1 MINRSRLAAL
11 TAVLLLG
18 ASTSSPVS
26 ATGTRT
32 TDLPGTAGSADVGN
46 SRRPENRPAAGVD
59 PLYSRTAPAPAP
71 DTLPGSPW
79 LYADTELEAWRLHLM
94 RQRVKEA
101 RLRVRY
107 PGNYYE
113 PSNRAYFRIPAS
125 VDAHYPRW
133 VSLNAYGNVRVMMDG
148 QTIYTGAASTSPHK
162 FKLSAPGTL
171 MVALTTEQEPPALWV
186 EKGEFATGNP
196 LWQASADSLSWSYP
210 CAYPRHKDGTLPHRF
225 EPPTVRLQ
233 PASQNDT
240 LYDFGRELFGFIVL
254 KADSKPQFFA
264 GESILEA
271 VDTAARPRE
280 QSFDLEAAGKGL
292 WRSVTPVAFRY
303 AYLPDGA
310 SVQTV
315 ACDAYAHPARYRGDF
330 HSADTLLN
338 DIWFKSAYTLRLCM
352 HEFLMDGIK
361 RDRLPWAGDLA
372 MSMMVNAYTFADR
385 EIVRRTIAMLGRE
398 GIAQT
403 DINDIADYSLWWLI
417 AQDRYQLFFGDRLHL
432 QREWPRIKK
441 ALNVLE
447 SRCNQNGILTD
458 SIRWLFIDWV
468 DVEKENA
475 LQVLWWWAQQS
486 AVSLAER
493 MGDKPLAAY
502 WQKKSDALK
511 SVLLARGYDPVR
523 QAWRGKPDGESKPN
537 RHANF
542 LAVISGLATP
552 SQYPGILN
560 ILGDTTVTTVGTP
573 YMAGFEYMALSRMR
587 APERML
593 KQMKKYWGGMIAQGA
608 TSFWEGYDANEDEV
622 KQYGFYGRPFGK
634 SLCHAWSSG
643 PAALIP
649 SELLGIRPLSD
660 GWATF
665 EIDPQV
671 PASMQPLEATIPT
684 PYGDIRVWL
693 RDNQLKVEVPQGST
707 AKFRGKSYTSA
718 VPLEVRL

>member
-18 ASTSSPVS
+18 ASASSPVS

-32 TDLPGTAGSADVGN
+32 TDLPGTAGSADAGN

-441 ALNVLE
+441 P
-447 SRCNQNGILTD
+447 SMY
-458 SIRWLFIDWV
+458 S
-468 DVEKENA
+468 K
-475 LQVLWWWAQQS
+475 
-486 AVSLAER
+486 
-493 MGDKPLAAY
+493 AAAI
-502 WQKKSDALK
+502 K
-511 SVLLARGYDPVR
+511 
-523 QAWRGKPDGESKPN
+523 
-537 RHANF
+537 
-542 LAVISGLATP
+542 
-552 SQYPGILN
+552 
-560 ILGDTTVTTVGTP
+560 
-573 YMAGFEYMALSRMR
+573 
-587 APERML
+587 
-593 KQMKKYWGGMIAQGA
+593 
-608 TSFWEGYDANEDEV
+608 
-622 KQYGFYGRPFGK
+622 
-634 SLCHAWSSG
+634 
-643 PAALIP
+643 
-649 SELLGIRPLSD
+649 
-660 GWATF
+660 
-665 EIDPQV
+665 
-671 PASMQPLEATIPT
+671 
-684 PYGDIRVWL
+684 
-693 RDNQLKVEVPQGST
+693 T
-707 AKFRGKSYTSA
+707 AF
-718 VPLEVRL
+718 